1 MVAKESSKDMLADG
15 VFKNLVMRAVV
26 DKQPDEGSDTADF
39 LEQLKEL
46 SNLHFKAITP
56 TPAAAPPTPETQAAA
71 ELATVFKPAAEPEAE
86 SRSTA

>member
-1 MVAKESSKDMLADG
+1 MLAEG
-15 VFKNLVMRAVV
+15 VFKNLVMRVVV

-56 TPAAAPPTPETQAAA
+56 NFISCNAASSFACYGKEQ
-71 ELATVFKPAAEPEAE
+71 
-86 SRSTA
+86 